1 MTHMLIVSTVF
12 MLMVLVLP
20 VLVGVY
26 VYRDAKRRR
35 MNAALWTLI
44 AILAPS
50 LIGFIIYLLIRGNY
64 SNLKCPRC
72 GTGVTEQ
79 YVVCPKCGVKFH
91 PSCPNCSTPVEA
103 DWKVC
108 PKCAQPLP
116 SMQDDIVV
124 PVRPKDRTL
133 WKILAVIVLIPAIML
148 LAFVTMFSISSSSSS
163 FREVS
168 LENYFADE
176 EVPLSTKEFVRDWV
190 DNLPKEENHV
200 YALRFRYQVL
210 EDSKEKDYYYLIY
223 IPGCGNVSSNSFGYS
238 AGLFG
243 LGGELKLELNG
254 NGGGESFYCMMISEK
269 RQAPG
274 IRVIWNGK
282 RLEDVVTVVD
292 FNPTLYTIA
301 TEDDY
306 SMLMEASGDYY
317 SEDAPEELKPVGIAI
332 IKYENGQEMDA
343 VKHEESDFLLTTV
356 VNIHEL
362 TAMSNPPLF
371 PIKEEFSDY
380 YEIDINFV
388 DATDNTSQMI
398 DAEYSIVEQDGEYYL
413 IEEQHGFIY
422 QINEAAYTKLEA
434 LFD

>member
-1 MTHMLIVSTVF
+1 MTHMLVVSSVF

-26 VYRDAKRRR
+26 VYRDAKRRK

-50 LIGFIIYLLIRGNY
+50 LIGFIIYLLVRGNY

-91 PSCPNCSTPVEA
+91 PSCPNCSIPVEA
-103 DWKVC
+103 DWAVC

-133 WKILAVIVLIPAIML
+133 WKILAVIVVIPAIML
-148 LAFVTMFSISSSSSS
+148 LAFATMFSVSSSSSS

-168 LENYFADE
+168 LENYYADE
-176 EVPLSTKEFVRDWV
+176 ELPLSTKEFVRDWV

-274 IRVIWNGK
+274 LRVIWNGK

-306 SMLMEASGDYY
+306 SMLIEASGDYY
-317 SEDAPEELKPVGIAI
+317 TEDAPEELKPVGMAV
-332 IKYENGQEMDA
+332 IKYEAGQEVDG
-343 VKHEESDFLLTTV
+343 VKYEESDLLLTTV
-356 VNIHEL
+356 VNIHEM
-362 TAMSNPPLF
+362 TVMSNPPQL
-371 PIKEEFSDY
+371 PDKEKLLNY
-380 YEIDINFV
+380 YVIDINFV
-388 DATDNTSQMI
+388 DATDNTSYMTDVI
-398 DAEYSIVEQDGEYYL
+398 YYVVEQDGKYYL
-413 IEEQHGFIY
+413 LEEQHGFIY
-422 QINEAAYTKLEA
+422 QIDEAAYADLET
-434 LFD
+434 LID

>member
-133 WKILAVIVLIPAIML
+133 WKILAVIVVIPAIML

-176 EVPLSTKEFVRDWV
+176 ELPLSTKEFVRDWV

-210 EDSKEKDYYYLIY
+210 EDSREKDYYYLI
-223 IPGCGNVSSNSFGYS
+223 
-238 AGLFG
+238 
-243 LGGELKLELNG
+243 
-254 NGGGESFYCMMISEK
+254 
-269 RQAPG
+269 
-274 IRVIWNGK
+274 
-282 RLEDVVTVVD
+282 
-292 FNPTLYTIA
+292 
-301 TEDDY
+301 
-306 SMLMEASGDYY
+306 
-317 SEDAPEELKPVGIAI
+317 
-332 IKYENGQEMDA
+332 
-343 VKHEESDFLLTTV
+343 
-356 VNIHEL
+356 
-362 TAMSNPPLF
+362 
-371 PIKEEFSDY
+371 
-380 YEIDINFV
+380 
-388 DATDNTSQMI
+388 
-398 DAEYSIVEQDGEYYL
+398 
-413 IEEQHGFIY
+413 
-422 QINEAAYTKLEA
+422 
-434 LFD
+434 